1 MHHQLQGRRRR
12 HQVLRD
18 QNQGPIESTDIDDVR
33 GQYDNAVDDI
43 PPAVTYQEMRELRK
57 LRYIL
62 RRRRKAAPDTMWQKF
77 LRWFLYPM
85 AEDSLTAFCLWL
97 PNVYKER
104 HRKLAYAVLEPD
116 TWPHMFTDR
125 RARKRA
131 ATAWKSYANSLVDE
145 WNSANVITA
154 LILSAAG
161 SFLAIP
167 DINLTSKYC
176 LLFTLLSSLASLA
189 HATYHS
195 HFYRSLIDDEHY
207 TLLQLRCYL
216 SCYRP
221 IMGFLL
227 CMPLLDL
234 LYAIAAFSI
243 AIIAYL
249 WPYEAPS
256 DVSNPPPLW
265 QPPLLAKVTIPG
277 IYVLQLGTIALS
289 YKWNRS
295 AFFTTNELLVGED
308 GRRAQVIEDEEKRA
322 EELLLEMERDQTVAD
337 TVPIFDANAPQGV
350 FDSNI
355 PKLPAYYRAPPTGSS
370 SRVISTE
377 GKALA
382 SAGDDLPET
391 THVDRGPVRWITNS
405 MSHIPDDAM
414 PLGYE
419 NPKERDQLYACRVFY
434 EGRWRLG
441 KVGRQSLASI
451 PYRGKEVVVMMNYDV
466 LCGDPS
472 HFAWLSI
479 PKGASFIANAATAIP
494 DGFKLMSVDGT
505 HSGSNQMVYAATG
518 NVKGGRHLGEVL
530 DGATMASIPFWR
542 QELEVSPFMVLL
554 VKKGAEEST
563 VDD

>member
-1 MHHQLQGRRRR
+1 K
-12 HQVLRD
+12 
-18 QNQGPIESTDIDDVR
+18 DD
-33 GQYDNAVDDI
+33 AVDDI
-43 PPAVTYQEMRELRK
+43 PPSVVYQEMRELRK

-62 RRRRKAAPDTMWQKF
+62 RRRRKAAPTTLWEKF
-77 LRWFLYPM
+77 LRWYLYPI
-85 AEDSLTAFCLWL
+85 AEESLTMFCLWL

-104 HRKLAYAVLEPD
+104 HRKLAYAVMEPD
-116 TWPHMFTDR
+116 TWPNMFTEG

-176 LLFTLLSSLASLA
+176 LMFTLLSSLASLA

-249 WPYEAPS
+249 WPYHVPS
-256 DVSNPPPLW
+256 GDADPPPLW
-265 QPPLLAKVTIPG
+265 VPPVLAKVIIPSL
-277 IYVLQLGTIALS
+277 YMVQLGMIALS

-308 GRRAQVIEDEEKRA
+308 GRRTQVIEDEEKRA
-322 EELLLEMERDQTVAD
+322 EELLLQLERDHMVAEA
-337 TVPIFDANAPQGV
+337 VPV
-350 FDSNI
+350 FDIKIQNETFDS
-355 PKLPAYYRAPPTGSS
+355 KLSYDAEGSS
-370 SRVISTE
+370 RGFSSGISYSSNSKTPGLTGLE
-377 GKALA
+377 SGNPL
-382 SAGDDLPET
+382 LFPEPLIN
-391 THVDRGPVRWITNS
+391 RGPVRWIADS
-405 MSHIPDDAM
+405 MSHIPDDAV

-419 NPKERDQLYACRVFY
+419 GSSEERGQLYVCRVFY

-441 KVGRQSLASI
+441 KVGANVLASI
-451 PYRGKEVVVMMNYDV
+451 PYCGKEVVVMMNYEV

-472 HFAWLSI
+472 NFAWMSV
-479 PKGASFIANAATAIP
+479 PKGASFTTTTATPEGFELLAI
-494 DGFKLMSVDGT
+494 D
-505 HSGSNQMVYAATG
+505 SGRFGGGQQIYAAAG
-518 NVKGGRHLGEVL
+518 YVNSGRHLGEVL
-530 DGATMASIPFWR
+530 GDAANASIAFGR
-542 QELEVSPFMVLL
+542 RELEVSPFTVLL
-554 VKKGAEEST
+554 VRKGSQE
-563 VDD
+563 DRLND